1 MLCISVLPTCM
12 SKDFIQCVRKPE
24 GEVGDSCENGVTGGW
39 ELPCGFLGIEPVS
52 SGRVA
57 RAHNCFGISS
67 ALHWLIFIGKE
78 FQ

>member
-1 MLCISVLPTCM
+1 MPVSSELE
-12 SKDFIQCVRKPE
+12 E
-24 GEVGDSCENGVTGGW
+24 GIRFFGIGVTGGC

-67 ALHWLIFIGKE
+67 ALH
-78 FQ
+78 